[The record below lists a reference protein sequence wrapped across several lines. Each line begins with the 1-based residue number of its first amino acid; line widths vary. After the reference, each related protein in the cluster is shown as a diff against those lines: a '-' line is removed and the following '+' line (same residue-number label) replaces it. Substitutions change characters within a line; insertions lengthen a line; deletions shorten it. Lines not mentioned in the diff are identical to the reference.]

1 MTALMVNTVE
11 VLRVRLLLPL
21 HKFRPRRSGTFQQQ
35 VNVIRHQT
43 IRINHDSVSLPIVRK
58 PFQVD
63 LIVLFLEKGFLS
75 LVSPYNNVIKNTR
88 SKQPGLSRHGIPIIG
103 CNQSLSTYLTGMS
116 LARKKGVAQR

>member
-1 MTALMVNTVE
+1 MVNTVE

-88 SKQPGLSRHGIPIIG
+88 SKLGFRAMEFQLS
-103 CNQSLSTYLTGMS
+103 
-116 LARKKGVAQR
+116 GVTNLCQLIHA